1 MSDRID
7 IQNVLSQMRMMK
19 LESQQP
25 SQLINMDRSGGLRVE
40 GTVKTPSFSSMMTN
54 ALDSVNQLQQESGR
68 LSNALERGDESV
80 TLTQTMIASQKAS
93 VAFQAVSQVRNK
105 LVDAYEKIMNMPI

>member
-7 IQNVLSQMRMMK
+7 IQNVLNQMRTMK

-25 SQLINMDRSGGLRVE
+25 TQMINQDKASGLRLE
-40 GTVKTPSFSSMMTN
+40 GTVETPSFSNMMTD

-80 TLTQTMIASQKAS
+80 SLTQTMIASQKAS
-93 VAFQAVSQVRNK
+93 VAFQAVTEVRNK

>member
-1 MSDRID
+1 MTDRID
-7 IQNVLSQMRMMK
+7 IQNVLSQMRTMK

-25 SQLINMDRSGGLRVE
+25 SQLINQDRANGLRVE
-40 GTVKTPSFSSMMTN
+40 GTADTPSFSSMMTN
-54 ALDSVNQLQQESGR
+54 ALDSVNELQQESGR
-68 LSNALERGDESV
+68 LSNALELGDESV

>member
-7 IQNVLSQMRMMK
+7 IQNVLNQMRTMK
-19 LESQQP
+19 LESQQT
-25 SQLINMDRSGGLRVE
+25 SNLVNQDRVAGLRVE
-40 GTVKTPSFSSMMTN
+40 GSQEVPSFSSMMTD

-80 TLTQTMIASQKAS
+80 TLTQTMIASQKAG
-93 VAFQAVSQVRNK
+93 VAFQAVTEVRNK
-105 LVDAYEKIMNMPI
+105 LVEAYEKIMNMPI

>member
-7 IQNVLSQMRMMK
+7 IQNVLGQMRAMK
-19 LESQQP
+19 LQSQQQT
-25 SQLINMDRSGGLRVE
+25 QLINQDVTTGLRVE
-40 GTVKTPSFSSMMTN
+40 GAQETPSFGRMMTE

-93 VAFQAVSQVRNK
+93 VAFQAVTQVRNK